1 MNPTDPLDT
10 LTRLEGFLA
19 DFPSAAV
26 AFSGG
31 VDSTLVLAVAHRAVT
46 GPVLAITGISP
57 SVSPTE
63 AAEARTTA
71 GRIGAELLFA
81 ETHEMDNPA
90 YVANTGDRC
99 YHCKTE
105 LYEVCR
111 DIARERDLAVVLDG
125 SNADDTGDHRPGMVA
140 AAEKGVVSP
149 LLECGVGKA
158 EIRGLARHLGLPTWD
173 KPALACLSSRLPVGT
188 EVTVARLR
196 AVDTVEQHLRSLGFA
211 QVRARHLG
219 PTVRIEVEPH
229 LIDDL
234 RRHADDGTLAE
245 LTTAAGFTT
254 YEIDPRGYRQGS
266 LNLL

>member
-1 MNPTDPLDT
+1 MTAEMT
-10 LTRLEGFLA
+10 LKTLEEYLA
-19 DFPSAAV
+19 RWPSAAV

-31 VDSTLVLAVAHRAVT
+31 VDSTLVLAVAARAVA
-46 GPVLAITGISP
+46 GPVLGITGISP

-71 GRIGAELLFA
+71 ERIGAELVFA
-81 ETHEMDNPA
+81 ETHEMDNPL
-90 YVANTGDRC
+90 YVANSGDRC

-111 DIARERDLAVVLDG
+111 RVAEANGLAVVLDG

-140 AAEKGVVSP
+140 AHEKGVMSP
-149 LLECGVGKA
+149 LLDCGIGKA
-158 EIRGLARHLGLPTWD
+158 RIRELARHLGLPTWD

-188 EVTVARLR
+188 EVTMERLR
-196 AVDTVEQHLRSLGFA
+196 AVDTVEQHLRSLGFE

-219 PTVRIEVEPH
+219 DRVRIEVEPH
-229 LIDDL
+229 RVESL
-234 RRHADDGTLAE
+234 RQEDRTGNLAE
-245 LTTAAGFTT
+245 LVAAAGFTA